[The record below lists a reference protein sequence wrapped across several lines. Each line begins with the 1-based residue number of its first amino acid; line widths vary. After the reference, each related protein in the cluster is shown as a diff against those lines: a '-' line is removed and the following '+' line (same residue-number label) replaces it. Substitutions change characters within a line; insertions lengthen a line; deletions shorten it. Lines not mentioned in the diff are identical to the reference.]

1 MPRQTW
7 IADAARSVGLAVIEV
22 DGWRER
28 GKESF
33 NPGGVVWHHTAGA
46 STGEMPSLRVLINGR
61 SDVPGPLCNWGLSRS
76 GVVYIVAAGRSNNAG
91 KGGWRGMVGNSS
103 VLGIEAEND
112 GRQPWPARQLDAY
125 YELCAAAERHLRR
138 GVEFQCGHK
147 EWAPGRKVDPH
158 SLGMDDFRAAIRAV
172 LEHKE
177 DDVFAMVTETGGH
190 VYMPVSG
197 ETAVLLSADFKIG
210 FVRVASGSADKGWD
224 ISTGDK
230 TTVPAGRTV
239 RVPIRA
245 GAELVCLV
253 HKGGQRVGA
262 RLVR

>member
-33 NPGGVVWHHTAGA
+33 NPGGVVFHHTAGA
-46 STGEMPSLRVLINGR
+46 STGEMPSLRVLIHGR

-76 GVVYIVAAGRSNNAG
+76 GVVYVVAAGRSNNAG
-91 KGGWRGMVGNSS
+91 KGSWRGMVGNSS

-158 SLGMDDFRAAIRAV
+158 SLDMEIFRAAIRFELDGVKEEDMYVLHPDGGVWHIVGERRVRIDSGRRWTSLHKRGAMAV
-172 LEHKE
+172 
-177 DDVFAMVTETGGH
+177 
-190 VYMPVSG
+190 P
-197 ETAVLLSADFKIG
+197 
-210 FVRVASGSADKGWD
+210 
-224 ISTGDK
+224 
-230 TTVPAGRTV
+230 VPAEDELWTLFPVAPEVGEGVSQVVAAAVSEIVSRLKGR
-239 RVPIRA
+239 R
-245 GAELVCLV
+245 
-253 HKGGQRVGA
+253 
-262 RLVR
+262 